1 MVGGSTR
8 IPKVRSM
15 VQSLFNG
22 KALNYSVNPDEAVA
36 AGAAIQAAKLNGD
49 QSKLVKNIFL
59 LDVTPLTRGI
69 EISNGELN
77 PIVKKNTPIP
87 IKITK
92 PYATAEDN

>member
-1 MVGGSTR
+1 
-8 IPKVRSM
+8 
-15 VQSLFNG
+15 
-22 KALNYSVNPDEAVA
+22 
-36 AGAAIQAAKLNGD
+36 
-49 QSKLVKNIFL
+49 VKNIFL

-92 PYATAEDN
+92 PYATAYDN